1 MKATEILLRGAGFDF
16 FSFFGAAFLLLALG
30 FGSWA
35 FFLGAG
41 FSFAWGKLVWKN
53 LYLHLYFYRK
63 INYRINYFS
72 KLRQWL
78 LSLGLLPLCTALV
91 D

>member
-16 FSFFGAAFLLLALG
+16 FSFFGAAFLVLALG

-41 FSFAWGKLVWKN
+41 FSFAWGKLFWKD
-53 LYLHLYFYRK
+53 LDLHLYFYRK
-63 INYRINYFS
+63 KTKKINYFP
-72 KLRQWL
+72 KLRQL
-78 LSLGLLPLCTALV
+78 L
-91 D
+91 